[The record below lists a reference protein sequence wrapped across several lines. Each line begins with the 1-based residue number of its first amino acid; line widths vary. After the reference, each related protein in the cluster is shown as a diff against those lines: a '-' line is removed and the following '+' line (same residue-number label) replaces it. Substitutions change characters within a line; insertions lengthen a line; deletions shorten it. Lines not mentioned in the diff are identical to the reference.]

1 MTAALLPVNVLEQR
15 VWEDE
20 EGEHRE
26 WEKSEGYHLFSPTQI
41 DTFIEC
47 ERKWAWK
54 KIEKIYAPQNA
65 SAALGSKVHKI
76 LELYV
81 GEGRKP
87 DFVTDGEAAHVASS
101 ALHLLGGLRD
111 ARVKDA
117 SSVLLEGEFRFQSPR
132 TNFVY
137 HGIRDLSVRPGL
149 AIPELEISGSAPG
162 VGDYKTTKSI
172 NDYAKSKDDLLF
184 DTQST
189 LYGYSAMAQWAMPV
203 ADLRWIYMQ
212 TKGARKSHVVPVRLT
227 SAHAAKNFDAIERVA
242 ESMASAL
249 DKKLRPLDLAPNPHA
264 CRNFGGCPYEHLC
277 TDLTSSQK
285 AKAKMSGSLIASL
298 RQRVQGASVTETPAG
313 AGATAT
319 VITPPPVVEEPKP
332 VMGVSDRDVPAPT
345 EIPKAFT
352 EPSNDTPINPP
363 ESKLPPPSVSASA
376 DIEKKEANADKPK
389 RTRGRT
395 PKPQPDPVGA
405 DAAAHTDVVASNG
418 ADKAEA
424 SGAITP
430 EKKELEAAVDAL
442 TSKGTREDAREDARE
457 GFTLYVDCLPMG
469 RAPTTFGR
477 FIEKAQTKILETQGV
492 GDYRLVEY
500 GKGAALFIGFVVQ
513 EIDGFQGELFLDTR
527 TPEGA
532 VLLETVSGMAKNVV
546 RGLR

>member
-1 MTAALLPVNVLEQR
+1 MTAALLSVNILNER
-15 VWEDE
+15 VWEDA

-117 SSVLLEGEFRFQSPR
+117 RSVLLEGEFRFQSPR

-149 AIPELEISGSAPG
+149 VIPELALDGAAPV
-162 VGDYKTTKSI
+162 VGDYKTTKSVA
-172 NDYAKSKDDLLF
+172 DYAKTSSDLEF
-184 DTQST
+184 DVQST
-189 LYGYSAMAQWAMPV
+189 LYSYDAMARWQMPV

-212 TKGARKSHVVPVRLT
+212 TKGTRKSHVVPVRLT

-242 ESMASAL
+242 ESMAKAL
-249 DKKLRPLDLAPNPHA
+249 DTKKRPLDLAPNPNA
-264 CRNFGGCPYEHLC
+264 CRNFGGCPYQHFC

-285 AKAKMSGSLIASL
+285 ATAKMSGSLIASL
-298 RQRVQGASVTETPAG
+298 RQRVQGQAPAIEEKKE
-313 AGATAT
+313 A
-319 VITPPPVVEEPKP
+319 PSVEEKEAP
-332 VMGVSDRDVPAPT
+332 VMGVSDRDVPVPT
-345 EIPKAFT
+345 EIPKVFT
-352 EPSNDTPINPP
+352 EAPKNDTPINPP
-363 ESKLPPPSVSASA
+363 ESALLPPTVTPAA
-376 DIEKKEANADKPK
+376 ETKAEDKPK
-389 RTRGRT
+389 RTRGRRA
-395 PKPQPDPVGA
+395 QPDPVGA
-405 DAAAHTDVVASNG
+405 DVHAHTTPAPEPTTGRSFPSGTENVP
-418 ADKAEA
+418 AER
-424 SGAITP
+424 IETP
-430 EKKELEAAVDAL
+430 SQVSPKVIGDAP
-442 TSKGTREDAREDARE
+442 TTRD
-457 GFTLYVDCLPMG
+457 GFTLYVDCIPVG
-469 RAPTTFGR
+469 RQVKTLASY
-477 FIEKAQTKILETQGV
+477 IEKAQEKIFTEGPRNRDGQAV
-492 GDYRLVEY
+492 GDYRLVGFGE
-500 GKGAALFIGFVVQ
+500 GAPAFIGYVVEQ
-513 EIDGFQGELFLDTR
+513 LDGKTDLLLDTS
-527 TPEGA
+527 TPEGS
-532 VLLETVSGMAKNVV
+532 VLLAPLMARASFVV